1 MKDFNVI
8 IFSITDFQEQCMA
21 HEFQCE
27 NNMCISVD
35 YVCDEKDDCN
45 DGSDE
50 TNCGGFSFCELK
62 QKIIRYH
69 FNLVLLLNRN

>member
-1 MKDFNVI
+1 
-8 IFSITDFQEQCMA
+8 MA

-62 QKIIRYH
+62 QKIIRYY
-69 FNLVLLLNRN
+69 FNLDLLLNRN

>member
-1 MKDFNVI
+1 MKYFNVI
-8 IFSITDFQEQCMA
+8 IFSITDFHEQCMA

-45 DGSDE
+45 DWVG
-50 TNCGGFSFCELK
+50 
-62 QKIIRYH
+62 Q
-69 FNLVLLLNRN
+69 

>member
-1 MKDFNVI
+1 
-8 IFSITDFQEQCMA
+8 MA

-50 TNCGGFSFCELK
+50 INCGGFSFCELPPETK
-62 QKIIRYH
+62 
-69 FNLVLLLNRN
+69 NNPLLF